1 MMREP
6 IPRWRRQIEEILR
19 EKFQGDVL
27 RERLK
32 ETSELEACL
41 RIIPL
46 LSPEHQHILK
56 VLAIEL
62 AKLEGIE
69 VPNSESEG

>member
-1 MMREP
+1 MSKQ
-6 IPRWRRQIEEILR
+6 IPKWRRQIEEILR
-19 EKFQGDVL
+19 EKFRGDAF
-27 RERLK
+27 REWLK

-41 RIIPL
+41 RIIPR

-56 VLAIEL
+56 VLATEL

-69 VPNSESEG
+69 CPNSENEG

>member
-1 MMREP
+1 MNKH
-6 IPRWRRQIEEILR
+6 IPKWRRQIEQILR
-19 EKFQGDVL
+19 EKFRGDEF
-27 RERLK
+27 REWLK

-62 AKLEGIE
+62 AKLEGIQL
-69 VPNSESEG
+69 PNSESER